1 MKFLKQVFKKK
12 VCMSD
17 DFSSFSKRSSLDS
30 DDYYIGKDGYI
41 IFTEKYH
48 SKRGYCCKSGCL
60 HCPFGYDQ
68 KSDKIEKQD

>member
-1 MKFLKQVFKKK
+1 
-12 VCMSD
+12 MSE
-17 DFSSFSKRSSLDS
+17 DFSSFSKHSSLDS

-48 SKRGYCCKSGCL
+48 SKRGYCCKSSCL

-68 KSDKIEKQD
+68 KSDKIVKKD